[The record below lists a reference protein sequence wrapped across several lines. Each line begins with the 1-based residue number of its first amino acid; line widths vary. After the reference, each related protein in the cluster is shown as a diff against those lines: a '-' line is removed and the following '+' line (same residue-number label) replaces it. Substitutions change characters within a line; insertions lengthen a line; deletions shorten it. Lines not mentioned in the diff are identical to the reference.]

1 MAGSPSRGGY
11 CNGRNQPLSGS
22 GSITHDFNAN
32 QNSNQPLKV
41 YLVIPGEPDLTQA
54 LSSYLVPLNCFVVSS
69 QTKNTHS
76 TIKQTMFNILV
87 NCLYSVFTLK
97 SEVKQ
102 TPSKTLSRRTTMA
115 VSLQVC
121 RKGLCQPHLH

>member
-54 LSSYLVPLNCFVVSS
+54 LSSFISS
-69 QTKNTHS
+69 LELFCCQLSDQEYSQHNQTDNVQHS
-76 TIKQTMFNILV
+76 CQLSLFG
-87 NCLYSVFTLK
+87 LYSQERGK
-97 SEVKQ
+97 AN
-102 TPSKTLSRRTTMA
+102 P
-115 VSLQVC
+115 LQNVVEAHYNGC
-121 RKGLCQPHLH
+121 LTAGV